1 MKSTIMSSTI
11 YILLTLLV
19 GLCLPIM
26 ASANGALSKSIGSPF
41 TATFGIFALA
51 AGLIGVITLVT
62 NSPGLTVQG
71 ISQTNWKMWLG
82 AFIVVMNIVTFTIVP
97 QKIGAANMIVFFITG
112 QIISSVVVEHFGLL
126 NFPIHQITWQRL
138 LGIAFLIIG
147 VAMVK
152 KF

>member
-1 MKSTIMSSTI
+1 MKETIMSSTI

-19 GLCLPIM
+19 GLCLPLM

-51 AGLIGVITLVT
+51 TGLIGIITLVT
-62 NSPGLTVQG
+62 KSPGLTVQS

-82 AFIVVMNIVTFTIVP
+82 AFIVVMNIVTFTVVP

-112 QIISSVVVEHFGLL
+112 QIVSSVVVEHFGLI
-126 NFPIHQITWQRL
+126 NFPIHQITWQRF
-138 LGIAFLIIG
+138 LGICFLIIG
-147 VAMVK
+147 VVMVK